1 MHNLDD
7 LVAELQRLQPIPTTL
22 RVTIDGEAEPRRI
35 AVPNVRKRWSRIA
48 ATLAALPPWTLV
60 EACAKDGSVIHA
72 MRPDADAVPTVDG
85 ASAGGVTVR
94 EAELVRLV
102 LEAQR
107 QRDEAHRAMF
117 GTLFRGVEQSLS
129 IVALTM
135 RQMAVSTE
143 HRLTAVERTY
153 QLQAPPP
160 RRDDDDDEAPG
171 GLEAIAPL
179 IQAMAHGPAPLRKND
194 ENVRRPTDPSARR
207 RDNRQAPPRRRKA

>member
-7 LVAELQRLQPIPTTL
+7 LVSELQRLQPIPTTL
-22 RVTIDGEAEPRRI
+22 RVTIDGEPEPRRV
-35 AVPNVRKRWSRIA
+35 AVPNVRKRWARIA
-48 ATLAALPPWTLV
+48 TTLAALPPWTLV

-85 ASAGGVTVR
+85 ASPGGVTVR

-107 QRDEAHRAMF
+107 QRDDAHRSMF
-117 GTLFRGVEQSLS
+117 ATLFRGVEQSLS

-153 QLQAPPP
+153 QLAPPP
-160 RRDDDDDEAPG
+160 RRDDDDDAPG

-179 IQAMAHGPAPLRKND
+179 IQAMAAKTD
-194 ENVRRPTDPSARR
+194 ENVRRPTDHRARR
-207 RDNRQAPPRRRKA
+207 RDNGQAPPRRRKR